1 MLCGLWKQADDTA
14 HRRGPRASRSRRL
27 RGIAF
32 GTASAALMASCSDS
46 GGPSSVPCADDQQ
59 VAVSVSA
66 GPRPTFT
73 WAPACGMT
81 SVQVFP
87 SAGPPAAW
95 VLYGG
100 ANAADNPLRSGI
112 LYGEPPAGTVEAA
125 PEAALQAGTEYEA
138 TVYRWIGAP
147 GGPGGP
153 FPRGSARFTP

>member
-1 MLCGLWKQADDTA
+1 MT
-14 HRRGPRASRSRRL
+14 RTPFRSPRRL
-27 RGIAF
+27 RGAAL
-32 GTASAALMASCSDS
+32 GVALGAASAALLAGCSDS

-59 VAVSVSA
+59 VAVSVGA

-73 WAPACGMT
+73 WAPTCGMT

-100 ANAADNPLRSGI
+100 ANAQINPLRSG
-112 LYGEPPAGTVEAA
+112 LRYGEPPPGALEAA
-125 PEAALQAGTEYEA
+125 PEATLQAGTEYEV
-138 TVYRWIGAP
+138 TVYRWIGPP
-147 GGPGGP
+147 GAPGGP